1 MGVYTPVRHLYKP
14 ADGETGWGGL
24 VDANWDDL
32 DTVADKT
39 YVDTH
44 DTATLASAEAYT
56 DAQIAALPPAGVTSV
71 FTRSGAVVA
80 EAMDYA
86 AVDNLELGD
95 NSSSSILFD
104 SGLNTIEVQA
114 GGGTGPVNVAAS
126 LVDLST
132 SVTEVDVPTPITAD
146 NSHKAA
152 STAFV
157 KAQGYLT
164 AAPVT
169 SVAGKTGAV
178 VLVEADITNL
188 TTDLA
193 AKEATANKD
202 AANGYAGLDAGGK
215 LKTAEAPTWNQSTT
229 GSAASLSAASA
240 LPNGTT
246 GTTQAAGDNS
256 TKLATTAYADAEVA
270 TFTGTSNAVFYG
282 FTVYRP
288 ATPDTIATGP
298 ECAPNVVYCFPFI
311 LPFKFT
317 VRSIVTKMA
326 AALVG
331 TYDAGLFDASG
342 NNVVSL
348 GGLSTNTVAPT
359 TTPVSAA
366 TLPPGLYYLCLCA
379 SVANVNFFG
388 ISNGISGTLNFS
400 TYYTAANPAIS
411 GVLPSTLGALT
422 AQNNTSVYPLLAVFR
437 NS

>member
-1 MGVYTPVRHLYKP
+1 MGVYTPIRHLYKP

-32 DTVADKT
+32 DTVADKS
-39 YVDTH
+39 YVDTQ
-44 DTATLASAEAYT
+44 DTSTLASAKAYT
-56 DAQIAALPPAGVTSV
+56 DAEIAALPPAGVTSV
-71 FTRSGAVVA
+71 FTRTGAVVA
-80 EAMDYA
+80 AAMDYG

-95 NSSSSILFD
+95 NSGSSILFD
-104 SGLNTIEVQA
+104 SGLNAVEVQA
-114 GGGTGPVNVAAS
+114 GGGTGPVTVAAS

-132 SVTEVDVPTPITAD
+132 SVTEVDVPTPATAD
-146 NSHKAA
+146 NSIKAA

-157 KAQGYLT
+157 KAQGYQ
-164 AAPVT
+164 
-169 SVAGKTGAV
+169 
-178 VLVEADITNL
+178 
-188 TTDLA
+188 
-193 AKEATANKD
+193 ATAQKD
-202 AANGYAGLDAGGK
+202 VANGYAGLDAGGK

-348 GGLSTNTVAPT
+348 GGLSTNTTAPT
-359 TTPVSAA
+359 TTTVAAA